1 MTAAHT
7 ENPQDRLAYSIAE
20 ASSLTG
26 IGRTT
31 LYRLMDRGELRS
43 CKIGRRRLIPAQA
56 LLRMVTQE
64 QPASQ

>member
-1 MTAAHT
+1 MTAACN

-31 LYRLMDRGELRS
+31 LYRLMDRGELQSR
-43 CKIGRRRLIPAQA
+43 KIGRRRLILASA
-56 LLRMVTQE
+56 LLALVE
-64 QPASQ
+64 PPAEAA